1 MVWNKDPE
9 LVCLEILM
17 KSYIGLIFLGLM
29 IPSIASAIDDDD
41 AMDPKNWKPVKIAGR
56 QKAPEFEDVQEWINS
71 PALTMKE
78 LKGKVVV
85 VHFMAFG

>member
-1 MVWNKDPE
+1 MRRFVLGCLVLVGAGVGAGGNDP
-9 LVCLEILM
+9 
-17 KSYIGLIFLGLM
+17 K
-29 IPSIASAIDDDD
+29 
-41 AMDPKNWKPVKIAGR
+41 DPKNWTPIKIRGE
-56 QKAPEFEDVQEWINS
+56 QKGPEFEDIAEWVNS

>member
-1 MVWNKDPE
+1 MLRFAGLCILVLSITALASGGDDP
-9 LVCLEILM
+9 
-17 KSYIGLIFLGLM
+17 K
-29 IPSIASAIDDDD
+29 
-41 AMDPKNWKPVKIAGR
+41 DPKNWTPVKIPGK
-56 QKAPEFEDVQEWINS
+56 QKAPEFEDIAEWVNS

>member
-1 MVWNKDPE
+1 MIRLLAFC
-9 LVCLEILM
+9 LVF
-17 KSYIGLIFLGLM
+17 G
-29 IPSIASAIDDDD
+29 SAFM
-41 AMDPKNWKPVKIAGR
+41 AVQAGGEDPKNWTPIRIRGQ
-56 QKAPEFEDVQEWINS
+56 QKAPEFEQISEWVNS